1 MEKFLEQ
8 ISDKSKVAGYNT
20 QKSIVF
26 LYTTTEQL
34 NLEIINTMSF
44 ILTTYPPKTKI
55 FRYKIFWMYYI
66 YKERYKTLIKEF
78 KEDLNEWRGILSPW
92 IGRSTLGCQLFLVWS
107 KGSVDSQSEFY
118 VWHRTL
124 HLSKSIQLLCTIL

>member
-20 QKSIVF
+20 QKSTAF

-44 ILTTYPPKTKI
+44 ILTTYPPKLKYLDIKYFKCIIYTRKGTK
-55 FRYKIFWMYYI
+55 
-66 YKERYKTLIKEF
+66 L
-78 KEDLNEWRGILSPW
+78 
-92 IGRSTLGCQLFLVWS
+92 
-107 KGSVDSQSEFY
+107 
-118 VWHRTL
+118 
-124 HLSKSIQLLCTIL
+124 

>member
-20 QKSIVF
+20 QKSTAF

-55 FRYKIFWMYYI
+55 LRYKIFQMYYI

-78 KEDLNEWRGILSPW
+78 KEDQNEWRGILSP
-92 IGRSTLGCQLFLVWS
+92 
-107 KGSVDSQSEFY
+107 
-118 VWHRTL
+118 
-124 HLSKSIQLLCTIL
+124 